1 MNYAS
6 AQYGKEGQEL
16 LCRFERRFSELDS
29 LIYPVQ
35 RNLSGTQGGLCPAAV
50 RFSSEPDSGLFS
62 ALDKRVD
69 AEIKAFK
76 SRTGLQITGQTYYRL
91 DDGLGMDDLAY
102 STQN

>member
-1 MNYAS
+1 MDILMKGVKIILYIICVFQMNYAS

-62 ALDKRVD
+62 ALDK
-69 AEIKAFK
+69 EW
-76 SRTGLQITGQTYYRL
+76 
-91 DDGLGMDDLAY
+91 
-102 STQN
+102 TQK